1 MYRKTRVLRSAVY
14 ELTLRC
20 NMRCIH
26 CGSSAGDARKKELTA
41 EQWNSV
47 TKELAEM
54 HCKDIALIGG
64 EPFLNPGWFEI
75 AKNIKD
81 LSMDVSVVTNGWCVN
96 DTLISQLRSLEPYA
110 VAVSIDGGS
119 SMVHD
124 TIRQQRGSFERCL
137 TALDR
142 LTNANIPTTV
152 VTTLHKKNINDLSHL
167 RALLAHKKIAWQLQL
182 AAPIGRF
189 SKELALSKDEFYA
202 AALFIASTRKHYS
215 IQELPIIGAHC
226 FGYNSKVLPNINL
239 IPIWRGCQAG
249 ISLIGIQSDGGVK
262 GCLSLPDDLVEG
274 NVTANNLADIWENS
288 NSFSYNRLFSTK
300 DLTLECAECEYGKKC
315 KGGCL
320 SVSTATTGKQHGD
333 PYCLRAIE
341 KQFE

>member
-1 MYRKTRVLRSAVY
+1 MYQKTWVLQSAAY

-20 NMRCIH
+20 NMQCIH
-26 CGSSAGDARKKELTA
+26 CGSSAGDARKKELTT
-41 EQWNSV
+41 EQWNNA
-47 TKELAEM
+47 TKELAVM

-64 EPFLNPGWFEI
+64 EPFLNPSWFEI
-75 AKNIKD
+75 AKDIKD
-81 LSMDVSVVTNGWCVN
+81 LSMNVSVVTNGWCVN
-96 DTLISQLRSLEPYA
+96 DHIISQLRSLEPYA

-119 SMVHD
+119 SMIHD
-124 TIRQQRGSFERCL
+124 TIRQQQGSFARCL

-152 VTTLHKKNINDLSHL
+152 VTTLHKKNIHDLSRL

-189 SKELALSKDEFYA
+189 PKELALSKDEFYA
-202 AALFIASTRKHYS
+202 AALFIASTRKQYS
-215 IQELPIIGAHC
+215 LQELPIIGAHC
-226 FGYNSKVLPNINL
+226 FGYYSQVLPNINL

-274 NVTANNLADIWENS
+274 NVTTSSLADIWDNS
-288 NSFSYNRLFSTK
+288 QSFSYNRLFSIK
-300 DLTLECAECEYGKKC
+300 DLTLDCVECKYGKKC

-320 SVSTATTGKQHGD
+320 SVSTAMTEKQHGD
-333 PYCLRAIE
+333 PFCLHAIE